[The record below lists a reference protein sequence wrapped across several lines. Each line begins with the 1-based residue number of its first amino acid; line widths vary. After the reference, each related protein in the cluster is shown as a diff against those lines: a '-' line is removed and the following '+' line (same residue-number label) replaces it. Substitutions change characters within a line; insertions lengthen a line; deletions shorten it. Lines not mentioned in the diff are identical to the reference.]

1 MNQVACDQCEMWITC
16 GKALHAVY
24 RILMWKLKGIK

>member
-1 MNQVACDQCEMWITC
+1 MNQVACDQCGMWSTC

-24 RILMWKLKGIK
+24 WCENWRE